1 MTAAV
6 GSQNTTEEGVTSKL
20 SYTGTRPPPTYYTI
34 LYSSYFSH
42 FIELLQLL
50 QLLLSYFS
58 YLSYYFSYISYNE
71 YISFYCPLTGP
82 LDGNQHLDDT
92 SSDNTRRFRCDC
104 LKGIYI

>member
-6 GSQNTTEEGVTSKL
+6 GSQNTTEEGVTSKQ
-20 SYTGTRPPPTYYTI
+20 SYTRDQATTNILYYSI
-34 LYSSYFSH
+34 PYSSYFSH

-71 YISFYCPLTGP
+71 YIIFYRPLTGP
-82 LDGNQHLDDT
+82 LDGNQHH
-92 SSDNTRRFRCDC
+92 FC
-104 LKGIYI
+104 LRII

>member
-6 GSQNTTEEGVTSKL
+6 GSQNTTEEGVISIQ
-20 SYTGTRPPPTYYTI
+20 SYTKDQATTNILYYSI
-34 LYSSYFSH
+34 PYSSYFSH

-71 YISFYCPLTGP
+71 YIIFYRPLTGP

-104 LKGIYI
+104 LKGI